1 MRFHN
6 PTDKHQ
12 RFTLGTRTYDVPKG
26 ANVDLPDH
34 LTYVVKSRGMVLREG
49 PAPEAD
55 APVAAVAE
63 ALPPRAEVLLASPRL
78 SPRQRESF
86 RSTYALAGKTDR
98 ARMIE
103 ELEGIAEGKGVLGGR
118 RGGEDDDLV
127 DGQPQGA
134 PDDADASVDAQLDGA
149 AAVVGKGRRAKG

>member
-6 PTDKHQ
+6 PTDKPQ
-12 RFTLGTRTYDVPKG
+12 RFTIGTRTYDVPKG

-34 LTYVVKSRGMVLREG
+34 LAYVVKSRGMVLREG

-55 APVAAVAE
+55 APTAAVAE

-86 RSTYALAGKTDR
+86 RSSYALAGNTVR

-103 ELEGIAEGKGVLGGR
+103 ELEAIAEGKGVLGGR

-127 DGQPQGA
+127 DGQPEGA
-134 PDDADASVDAQLDGA
+134 PDDAEASVDAQIDGA
-149 AAVVGKGRRAKG
+149 VAAVGKSRKGR